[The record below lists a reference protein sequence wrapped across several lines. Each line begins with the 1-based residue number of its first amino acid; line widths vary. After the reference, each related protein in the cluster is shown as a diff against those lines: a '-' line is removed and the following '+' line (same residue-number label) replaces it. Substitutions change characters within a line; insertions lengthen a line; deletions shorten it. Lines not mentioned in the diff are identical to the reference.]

1 MEKFINEFKSFAIK
15 GNAFDLAV
23 GVIVGG
29 AFGKIVTSIVEDIIM
44 PLIGIILG
52 GNNLAKLKF
61 TVTLPGKA
69 PVVLAYG
76 NFLQNVLNFLIISF
90 CIFLFVKFFNNFK
103 KKEEAKPATIT
114 ELSMLTEIRDL
125 LKKSK

>member
-23 GVIVGG
+23 GVIIGG
-29 AFGKIVTSIVEDIIM
+29 AFGKIITSIVEDIIM

-52 GNNLAKLKF
+52 GNNLATLKL
-61 TVTLPGKA
+61 TVALPGKT

-76 NFLQNVLNFLIISF
+76 NFLQNVFNFLIISF

-103 KKEEAKPATIT
+103 KKEEAKPATVT